1 MAGFTL
7 PSIVR
12 RPRAAA
18 IFVALSAG
26 LTVGLW
32 GPANAAELSLS
43 YFMGPKHPMNRAV
56 FTPFAKKLAE
66 VSGGKL
72 TVKQYPGGALNSS
85 PPKQYSILLKGVA
98 DIAFALP
105 GYTGN
110 LFPVTNTVTIPGVCA
125 DALDCT
131 QAMWRAMPLIE
142 KEFKAKL
149 LAVWANDVPVLLTR
163 KKAVRSLA
171 DLKGM
176 KVRVTSK
183 QDVPFMEALGAS
195 AVSQP
200 VTVINRNLANG
211 TIDAIAIDPSA
222 IRSFKLWEP
231 ANHATIGLPGSGS
244 AFVLMMN
251 RGVYDRMSAQEKAW
265 VDEASGRWLSLSGG
279 GAYKKAARAGLAF
292 AKKNGV
298 EVITLSDAERA
309 KADAAIAKAMARFRS
324 TTLRGGKTGGEI
336 HDLMTGK

>member
-1 MAGFTL
+1 MAGFRL
-7 PSIVR
+7 PLIVR
-12 RPRAAA
+12 RPGAAA
-18 IFVALSAG
+18 IAAALTAG
-26 LTVGLW
+26 LCA
-32 GPANAAELSLS
+32 PASAAELSLS

-131 QAMWRAMPLIE
+131 KAMWRAMPLIE
-142 KEFKAKL
+142 KEFKARL
-149 LAVWANDVPVLLTR
+149 LAVWANDLPVLLTR
-163 KKAVRSLA
+163 KKAVRTLA

-176 KVRVTSK
+176 KVRVTSR

-251 RGVYDRMSAQEKAW
+251 QGVYDRMSAQEKAW

-279 GAYKKAARAGLAF
+279 SAYKKAARAGLAF

-298 EVITLSDAERA
+298 EVIALSDAERA
-309 KADAAIAKAMARFRS
+309 KANAAIAKAMAKFRS

>member
-1 MAGFTL
+1 MAGFTF
-7 PSIVR
+7 PVGSFDGNVCDGRGR
-12 RPRAAA
+12 RCADRRTRCAP
-18 IFVALSAG
+18 AG
-26 LTVGLW
+26 
-32 GPANAAELSLS
+32 AAELSLS

-56 FTPFAKKLAE
+56 FTPFARKLAE

-72 TVKQYPGGALNSS
+72 TVKQYAGGALNSS

-110 LFPVTNTVTIPGVCA
+110 LFPATNTVTIPGVCA

-131 QAMWRAMPLIE
+131 KAMWRAMPLIE

-149 LAVWANDVPVLLTR
+149 LAVWANDMPVLLTK
-163 KKAVRSLA
+163 KKAVRTVA

-211 TIDAIAIDPSA
+211 TIDGIAIDPSA
-222 IRSFKLWEP
+222 VRSFKLWEP
-231 ANHATIGLPGSGS
+231 AKYMTIGLPGSGS

-251 RGVYDRMSAQEKAW
+251 RGVYGKMSAQEKAW
-265 VDEASGRWLSLSGG
+265 VDEASGKWLSLSGG
-279 GAYKKAARAGLAF
+279 GAYKKAARAGIAF
-292 AKKNGV
+292 AKQKGV
-298 EVITLSDAERA
+298 EIITLSDAERA
-309 KADAAIAKAMARFRS
+309 RANAAIAEAMAEFRARKM
-324 TTLRGGKTGGEI
+324 RGGKTGGEVY
-336 HDLMTGK
+336 DTMTGK

>member
-1 MAGFTL
+1 MAG
-7 PSIVR
+7 SNIR
-12 RPRAAA
+12 RTGTAAVF
-18 IFVALSAG
+18 IALAAG
-26 LTVGLW
+26 TGA
-32 GPANAAELSLS
+32 PASAAELSLS

-131 QAMWRAMPLIE
+131 KAMWRAMPLIE
-142 KEFKAKL
+142 KEFKARL
-149 LAVWANDVPVLLTR
+149 LAVWANDIPVLLTR
-163 KKAVRSLA
+163 KKAVRSVA

-231 ANHATIGLPGSGS
+231 AKYATVGLPGSGS

-251 RGVYDRMSAQEKAW
+251 RGVYNEMSAQEKAW
-265 VDEASGRWLSLSGG
+265 VDEASGQWLSLSGG
-279 GAYKKAARAGLAF
+279 GTYKKAARGGLAF

-309 KADAAIAKAMARFRS
+309 KANAAIAKAMANFRS
-324 TTLRGGKTGGEI
+324 TKLRGGKTGGEVY
-336 HDLMTGK
+336 DTMAGK

>member
-1 MAGFTL
+1 MGRLSLSTL
-7 PSIVR
+7 STA
-12 RPRAAA
+12 AAA
-18 IFVALSAG
+18 IALAAG
-26 LTVGLW
+26 LAA
-32 GPANAAELSLS
+32 PAQANELSLS

-72 TVKQYPGGALNSS
+72 TVKQYPGGALNSA

-110 LFPVTNTVTIPGVCA
+110 LFPVTNTVTIPGVCT

-131 QAMWRAMPLIE
+131 KAMWRAMPLIE

-149 LAVWANDVPVLLTR
+149 LAVWANSVPVLLTK
-163 KKAVRSLA
+163 KKAVRTLA

-231 ANHATIGLPGSGS
+231 AKYATVGFPGSGS

-251 RGVYDRMSAQEKAW
+251 QGVYDKMSAQEKAW
-265 VDEASGRWLSLSGG
+265 VNEASGQWLSLSGG
-279 GAYKKAARAGLAF
+279 GTYKKVGAGGLAF

-298 EVITLSDAERA
+298 EVITLSDAEKA
-309 KADAAIAKAMARFRS
+309 KARKAIEGAMANFRK
-324 TTLRGGKTGGEI
+324 TKLRGGKTGGEVY
-336 HDLMTGK
+336 DLMSGR

>member
-1 MAGFTL
+1 MPRNSIIRSSVAGIL
-7 PSIVR
+7 
-12 RPRAAA
+12 
-18 IFVALSAG
+18 LAG
-26 LTVGLW
+26 LTVQTGS
-32 GPANAAELSLS
+32 ATELSLS

-66 VSGGKL
+66 VSDGKL

-105 GYTGN
+105 GYTAS
-110 LFPVTNTVTIPGVCA
+110 LFPVTNIVTIPGVCT

-131 QAMWRAMPLIE
+131 KAIRRAMPQIE

-149 LAVWANDVPVLLTR
+149 LALWANDIPVLLTK

-176 KVRVTSK
+176 KVRVTSRL
-183 QDVPFMEALGAS
+183 DVAFMEALGAS

-200 VTVINRNLANG
+200 VTVVNRNLANG

-231 ANHATIGLPGSGS
+231 ANYATVGLPGGGS

-251 RGVYDRMSAQEKAW
+251 QGVYNKMSKQEQAW
-265 VDEASGRWLSLSGG
+265 VDEASGEWLSLSGG
-279 GAYKKAARAGLAF
+279 AMYKKAAMGGLGVAR
-292 AKKNGV
+292 KNGV
-298 EVITLSDAERA
+298 EVIVLSDAEQA
-309 KADAAIAKAMARFRS
+309 KARKAIEGAMAKFRG
-324 TTLRGGKTGGEI
+324 TKLRGGKTGGEI
-336 HDLMTGK
+336 FDIMSGR

>member
-7 PSIVR
+7 PSILR
-12 RPRAAA
+12 GPGSAA
-18 IFVALSAG
+18 IAVALTAG
-26 LTVGLW
+26 LYA
-32 GPANAAELSLS
+32 PASAAELSLS

-131 QAMWRAMPLIE
+131 GAMWRAMPLIE

-149 LAVWANDVPVLLTR
+149 LAVWANDLPVLLTK
-163 KKAVRSLA
+163 KKAVRTVA

-211 TIDAIAIDPSA
+211 TIDGIAIDPSA
-222 IRSFKLWEP
+222 VRSFKLWEP
-231 ANHATIGLPGSGS
+231 ANYMTIGLPGSGS

-251 RGVYDRMSAQEKAW
+251 RGVYGKMSAQEKAW

-279 GAYKKAARAGLAF
+279 GAYKKAARAGIAF
-292 AKKNGV
+292 AKQKGV
-298 EVITLSDAERA
+298 EIITLSDAERA
-309 KADAAIAKAMARFRS
+309 KANSAIAEAMAKFRARKM
-324 TTLRGGKTGGEI
+324 RGGKTGGEV
-336 HDLMTGK
+336 HDLMSGK

>member
-1 MAGFTL
+1 MAGLQPTGKT
-7 PSIVR
+7 SR
-12 RPRAAA
+12 AGAAA
-18 IFVALSAG
+18 AFVILTAG
-26 LTVGLW
+26 LC
-32 GPANAAELSLS
+32 ASASAAELSLS

-56 FTPFAKKLAE
+56 FTPFATKLAE

-85 PPKQYSILLKGVA
+85 PPKQYSILIKGVA

-131 QAMWRAMPLIE
+131 KAMWRAIPLIE
-142 KEFKAKL
+142 KEFRAKL
-149 LAVWANDVPVLLTR
+149 LAVWANDLPVLLTR
-163 KKAVRSLA
+163 NKAVRTVA

-222 IRSFKLWEP
+222 VRSFKLWEP
-231 ANHATIGLPGSGS
+231 AKYMTIGLPGSGS

-251 RGVYDRMSAQEKAW
+251 QGVYGKMGAQEKAW
-265 VDEASGRWLSLSGG
+265 VDAASGKWLSLSGG
-279 GAYKKAARAGLAF
+279 GAYKKAARAGIAF
-292 AKKNGV
+292 ARQKGV
-298 EVITLSDAERA
+298 KIIELPEAERA
-309 KADAAIAKAMARFRS
+309 RANAAIAEAMAKFRS
-324 TTLRGGKTGGEI
+324 RKLRGGKTGGEVY
-336 HDLMTGK
+336 DTMVGN

>member
-1 MAGFTL
+1 MIHKKLISASL
-7 PSIVR
+7 
-12 RPRAAA
+12 AAA
-18 IFVALSAG
+18 FLAG
-26 LTVGLW
+26 LAINTAG
-32 GPANAAELSLS
+32 ASELSLS

-66 VSGGKL
+66 VSAGKM
-72 TVKQYPGGALNSS
+72 TVKQYPGGALNSA

-105 GYTGN
+105 GYTGK

-131 QAMWRAMPLIE
+131 KAMWRAMPEIE

-149 LAVWANDVPVLLTR
+149 LAVWANDIPVLLTK

-171 DLKGM
+171 DMKGM

-183 QDVPFMEALGAS
+183 QDVAFMEALGA
-195 AVSQP
+195 
-200 VTVINRNLANG
+200 
-211 TIDAIAIDPSA
+211 SA

-231 ANHATIGLPGSGS
+231 AKYVTVGLPGAGS

-251 RGVYDRMSAQEKAW
+251 QGVYNKMSKQEKAW
-265 VDEASGRWLSLSGG
+265 VDQASGKWLSLQG
-279 GAYKKAARAGLAF
+279 GAMYKKAAIGGLGV
-292 AKKNGV
+292 AKKKGV
-298 EVITLSDAERA
+298 EVIMLSDAERA
-309 KADAAIAKAMARFRS
+309 KAKQAMVGAMTKFRA
-324 TTLRGGKTGGEI
+324 TKLRGGKTGGQI
-336 HDLMTGK
+336 IDMMKGK

>member
-1 MAGFTL
+1 MAGFTF
-7 PSIVR
+7 PSIIR
-12 RPRAAA
+12 GPGAAA
-18 IFVALSAG
+18 IAVALTAG
-26 LTVGLW
+26 LCA
-32 GPANAAELSLS
+32 PAGAAELSLS

-56 FTPFAKKLAE
+56 FTPFARKLAE

-72 TVKQYPGGALNSS
+72 TVKQYAGGALNSS

-110 LFPVTNTVTIPGVCA
+110 LFPATNTVTIPGVCA

-131 QAMWRAMPLIE
+131 EAMWRAMPLIE

-149 LAVWANDVPVLLTR
+149 LAVWANDLPVLLTR
-163 KKAVRSLA
+163 KKAVRTVA

-211 TIDAIAIDPSA
+211 TIDGIAIDPSA
-222 IRSFKLWEP
+222 VRSFKLWEP
-231 ANHATIGLPGSGS
+231 AKYMTIGLPGSGS

-251 RGVYDRMSAQEKAW
+251 RGVYGKMSAQEKAW
-265 VDEASGRWLSLSGG
+265 VDEASGKWLSLSGG
-279 GAYKKAARAGLAF
+279 GAYKKAARAGIAF
-292 AKKNGV
+292 AKQKGV
-298 EVITLSDAERA
+298 EIITLSDAERA
-309 KADAAIAKAMARFRS
+309 RANAAIAEAMAAFRARKM
-324 TTLRGGKTGGEI
+324 RGGKTGGEVY
-336 HDLMTGK
+336 DTMTGK

>member
-1 MAGFTL
+1 MLQKSIIRSSVAGIL
-7 PSIVR
+7 
-12 RPRAAA
+12 
-18 IFVALSAG
+18 LAG
-26 LTVGLW
+26 LTVQTGL
-32 GPANAAELSLS
+32 ATELSLS

-110 LFPVTNTVTIPGVCA
+110 LFPVTNTVTIPGVCT

-131 QAMWRAMPLIE
+131 KAMWRAMPQIE

-149 LAVWANDVPVLLTR
+149 LAVWANDVPVLLTK

-183 QDVPFMEALGAS
+183 QDVAFMEALGAS

-200 VTVINRNLANG
+200 VTVLNRNLANG

-231 ANHATIGLPGSGS
+231 ANYATVGLPGGGS

-251 RGVYDRMSAQEKAW
+251 QGVYNKMSKQEQAW
-265 VDEASGRWLSLSGG
+265 VDEASGEWLSLSGG
-279 GAYKKAARAGLAF
+279 AMYKKAAMGGLGVAR
-292 AKKNGV
+292 KNGV
-298 EVITLSDAERA
+298 EVIVLSDAEQA
-309 KADAAIAKAMARFRS
+309 KARKAIEGAMAKFRG
-324 TTLRGGKTGGEI
+324 TKLRGGKTGGEI
-336 HDLMTGK
+336 FDIMSGR

>member
-1 MAGFTL
+1 MAG
-7 PSIVR
+7 SNIR
-12 RPRAAA
+12 RAGTAAVF
-18 IFVALSAG
+18 IALAAGTGAPASA
-26 LTVGLW
+26 T
-32 GPANAAELSLS
+32 ELSLS

-131 QAMWRAMPLIE
+131 KAMWRAMPLIE
-142 KEFKAKL
+142 KEFKARL
-149 LAVWANDVPVLLTR
+149 LAVWANDIPVLLTR
-163 KKAVRSLA
+163 KKAVRSVA

-231 ANHATIGLPGSGS
+231 ANYVTIGLPGSGS

-251 RGVYDRMSAQEKAW
+251 QGVYNKMSAQEKAW
-265 VDEASGRWLSLSGG
+265 VDEASGQWLSLSGG
-279 GAYKKAARAGLAF
+279 GTYKKAARAGLAF

-298 EVITLSDAERA
+298 EVITLPDAERA
-309 KADAAIAKAMARFRS
+309 KANAAIAKAMANFRS
-324 TTLRGGKTGGEI
+324 TKLRGGKTGGEVY
-336 HDLMTGK
+336 DTMAGK

>member
-1 MAGFTL
+1 MTRR
-7 PSIVR
+7 IVTGQC
-12 RPRAAA
+12 AAV
-18 IFVALSAG
+18 IALALAAG
-26 LTVGLW
+26 LAA
-32 GPANAAELSLS
+32 PAGAAELSLS

-56 FTPFAKKLAE
+56 FTPFAMKLAE

-110 LFPVTNTVTIPGVCA
+110 LFPATNTVTIPGVCA

-131 QAMWRAMPLIE
+131 KAMWRAMPLIE
-142 KEFKAKL
+142 KEFKATL
-149 LAVWANDVPVLLTR
+149 LAVWANDLPVLLTR
-163 KKAVRSLA
+163 KKAVRTVA

-222 IRSFKLWEP
+222 VRSFKLWEP
-231 ANHATIGLPGSGS
+231 AKYMTIGLPGSGS

-251 RGVYDRMSAQEKAW
+251 RGVYSKMSAQEKAW
-265 VDEASGRWLSLSGG
+265 VDEASGKWLSLSGG
-279 GAYKKAARAGLAF
+279 GAYKKAARAGIAF
-292 AKKNGV
+292 AKQKGV
-298 EVITLSDAERA
+298 EIITLSDAERA
-309 KADAAIAKAMARFRS
+309 RANAAIAEAMAEFRAR
-324 TTLRGGKTGGEI
+324 TLRGGKTGGEVY
-336 HDLMTGK
+336 DTMAGK

>member
-1 MAGFTL
+1 MKS
-7 PSIVR
+7 SISTFGAT
-12 RPRAAA
+12 AAA
-18 IFVALSAG
+18 VALVAG
-26 LTVGLW
+26 LTA
-32 GPANAAELSLS
+32 PAMAKELSLS

-72 TVKQYPGGALNSS
+72 TVKQYAGGALNSA
-85 PPKQYSILLKGVA
+85 PPKQYSILVKGVA

-105 GYTGN
+105 GYTGK
-110 LFPVTNTVTIPGVCA
+110 LFPVTNTVTIPGVCS
-125 DALDCT
+125 DAVDCT
-131 QAMWRAMPLIE
+131 NAMWRAMPLIE

-149 LAVWANDVPVLLTR
+149 LAVWANDLPVLLT
-163 KKAVRSLA
+163 KKKPVRSVA
-171 DLKGM
+171 DLEGM

-231 ANHATIGLPGSGS
+231 AKYATVGFPGSGS

-251 RGVYDRMSAQEKAW
+251 QGVYDKMSAQEKAW
-265 VDEASGRWLSLSGG
+265 IDEASGRWLSLSGG
-279 GAYKKAARAGLAF
+279 AMYKKAAIGGLGV

-298 EVITLSDAERA
+298 EIITLSDAERA
-309 KADAAIAKAMARFRS
+309 KARSAIEGAMAKFRQNKM
-324 TTLRGGKTGGEI
+324 RGGKTGGEVY
-336 HDLMTGK
+336 DLMTGR

>member
-1 MAGFTL
+1 M
-7 PSIVR
+7 
-12 RPRAAA
+12 
-18 IFVALSAG
+18 
-26 LTVGLW
+26 
-32 GPANAAELSLS
+32 
-43 YFMGPKHPMNRAV
+43 
-56 FTPFAKKLAE
+56 
-66 VSGGKL
+66 
-72 TVKQYPGGALNSS
+72 
-85 PPKQYSILLKGVA
+85 A

-131 QAMWRAMPLIE
+131 KAMWRAMPLIE
-142 KEFKAKL
+142 KEFKARL
-149 LAVWANDVPVLLTR
+149 LAVWANDIPVLLTR
-163 KKAVRSLA
+163 KKAVRSVA

-231 ANHATIGLPGSGS
+231 ANYATIGLPGSGS

-251 RGVYDRMSAQEKAW
+251 RGVYDKMSAQEKAW
-265 VDEASGRWLSLSGG
+265 VDEASGQWLSLSGG
-279 GAYKKAARAGLAF
+279 GTYKKAARAGLVF

-298 EVITLSDAERA
+298 EVITLPDAERA
-309 KADAAIAKAMARFRS
+309 KANAAIAKAMAKFRS
-324 TTLRGGKTGGEI
+324 TKLRGGKTGGEVY
-336 HDLMTGK
+336 DTMAGK

>member
-1 MAGFTL
+1 MLQNSIIRSSVAGIL
-7 PSIVR
+7 
-12 RPRAAA
+12 
-18 IFVALSAG
+18 LAG
-26 LTVGLW
+26 LTVQTGL
-32 GPANAAELSLS
+32 ATELSLS

-110 LFPVTNTVTIPGVCA
+110 LFPVTNTVTIPGVCT

-131 QAMWRAMPLIE
+131 KAMWRAMPQIE

-149 LAVWANDVPVLLTR
+149 LAVWANDVPVLLTK

-183 QDVPFMEALGAS
+183 QDVAFMEALGAS

-200 VTVINRNLANG
+200 VTVLNRNLANG

-231 ANHATIGLPGSGS
+231 ANYATVGFPGSGS

-251 RGVYDRMSAQEKAW
+251 QGVYNNMSKQERAW
-265 VDEASGRWLSLSGG
+265 VDEASGEWLSLSGG
-279 GAYKKAARAGLAF
+279 AMYKKAARGGLGV

-298 EVITLSDAERA
+298 EVIMLSAAEQA
-309 KADAAIAKAMARFRS
+309 KARKAIEGAMANFRS
-324 TTLRGGKTGGEI
+324 TKLRGGKTGGEI
-336 HDLMTGK
+336 VDMMSGR

>member
-1 MAGFTL
+1 MAG
-7 PSIVR
+7 SNIR
-12 RPRAAA
+12 RTGTAAVL
-18 IFVALSAG
+18 IALAAGTGAPASA
-26 LTVGLW
+26 T
-32 GPANAAELSLS
+32 ELSLS
-43 YFMGPKHPMNRAV
+43 YFMGLKHPMNRAV

-131 QAMWRAMPLIE
+131 KAMWRAMPLIE

-149 LAVWANDVPVLLTR
+149 LAVWANDIPVLLTR
-163 KKAVRSLA
+163 KKAVRSVA

-231 ANHATIGLPGSGS
+231 ANYVTIGLPGSGS

-251 RGVYDRMSAQEKAW
+251 QGVYNEDERAGKSLGGRGVRPVAVALRRRDLQEGR
-265 VDEASGRWLSLSGG
+265 SGRARLREEERGRYHYPAG
-279 GAYKKAARAGLAF
+279 CRTGQGERRNCECHGQIPQHEAARRQDRRRGL
-292 AKKNGV
+292 
-298 EVITLSDAERA
+298 
-309 KADAAIAKAMARFRS
+309 
-324 TTLRGGKTGGEI
+324 
-336 HDLMTGK
+336 

>member
-1 MAGFTL
+1 MFSLRNATL
-7 PSIVR
+7 GTT
-12 RPRAAA
+12 AAA
-18 IFVALSAG
+18 IVLAAG
-26 LTVGLW
+26 I
-32 GPANAAELSLS
+32 ANTSQAAELSLA

-72 TVKQYPGGALNSS
+72 TVKQFPGGALNSS

-105 GYTGN
+105 GYTAK
-110 LFPVTNTVTIPGVCA
+110 LFPMTNTVTVPGVCT

-131 QAMWRAMPLIE
+131 KALLRARSVIE

-149 LAVWANDVPVLLTR
+149 LAVWANDLPVLLT
-163 KKAVRSLA
+163 KDKPVRTIK

-183 QDVPFMEALGAS
+183 LNVPFIEALGAS

-211 TIDAIAIDPSA
+211 TIDAIAIGPSA

-231 ANHATIGLPGSGS
+231 ANYVTVGLPGSGS

-251 RGVYDRMSAQEKAW
+251 QGVYDRMSTQEKAW
-265 VDEASGRWLSLSGG
+265 VDQASGDWLSLSGG
-279 GAYKKAARAGLAF
+279 SMYKKVAAGGVGV

-298 EVITLSDAERA
+298 ELIVLSDAEKASA
-309 KADAAIAKAMARFRS
+309 KAAIQGALAKFRS
-324 TTLRGGKTGGEI
+324 TKMRGGKTGGEI
-336 HDLMTGK
+336 YDLMTGK

>member
-1 MAGFTL
+1 MLRNKIIAVSLTGAMF
-7 PSIVR
+7 
-12 RPRAAA
+12 
-18 IFVALSAG
+18 AG
-26 LTVGLW
+26 LGM
-32 GPANAAELSLS
+32 GAAGAGELSLS

-72 TVKQYPGGALNSS
+72 TVKQYAGGALNSS

-105 GYTGN
+105 GYTGS
-110 LFPVTNTVTIPGVCA
+110 LFPVTNTVTIPGVCS

-131 QAMWRAMPLIE
+131 KAMWRAMPEIE
-142 KEFKAKL
+142 KEFNAKL
-149 LAVWANDVPVLLTR
+149 LAVWANDIPVLLTK
-163 KKAVRSLA
+163 KKAVRNLA
-171 DLKGM
+171 DIKGM

-183 QDVPFMEALGAS
+183 QDVAFMEALGAS

-231 ANHATIGLPGSGS
+231 AKYATVGFPGSGS

-251 RGVYDRMSAQEKAW
+251 MGVYNKMSKQEQGW
-265 VDEASGRWLSLSGG
+265 VDQASGKWLSLQG
-279 GAYKKAARAGLAF
+279 GAMYKKAAQGGLGV
-292 AKKNGV
+292 AKKHGV
-298 EVITLSDAERA
+298 EVIMLSDSERA
-309 KADAAIAKAMARFRS
+309 KAKKAIAGAMAKFRGGK
-324 TTLRGGKTGGEI
+324 LRGGKTGGQI
-336 HDLMTGK
+336 VDMMKGM

>member
-1 MAGFTL
+1 MIHKKLISASL
-7 PSIVR
+7 
-12 RPRAAA
+12 AAA
-18 IFVALSAG
+18 FLAG
-26 LTVGLW
+26 LAINTAG
-32 GPANAAELSLS
+32 ASELSLS

-66 VSGGKL
+66 VSAGKM
-72 TVKQYPGGALNSS
+72 TVKQYPGGALNSA

-105 GYTGN
+105 GYTGK

-131 QAMWRAMPLIE
+131 KAMWRAMPEIE

-149 LAVWANDVPVLLTR
+149 LAVWANDIPVLLTK

-171 DLKGM
+171 DMKGM

-183 QDVPFMEALGAS
+183 QDVAFMEALGAS
-195 AVSQP
+195 AVAQS

-231 ANHATIGLPGSGS
+231 AKYVTVGLPGAGS

-251 RGVYDRMSAQEKAW
+251 QGVYNKMSKQEKAW
-265 VDEASGRWLSLSGG
+265 VDQASGKWLSLQG
-279 GAYKKAARAGLAF
+279 GAMYKKAAIGGLGV
-292 AKKNGV
+292 AKKKGV
-298 EVITLSDAERA
+298 EVIMLSDAERA
-309 KADAAIAKAMARFRS
+309 KAKQAMVGAMTKFRA
-324 TTLRGGKTGGEI
+324 TKLRGGKTGGQI
-336 HDLMTGK
+336 IDMMKGK

>member
-1 MAGFTL
+1 MLRNSIIKSSIAG
-7 PSIVR
+7 
-12 RPRAAA
+12 
-18 IFVALSAG
+18 IFLAG
-26 LTVGLW
+26 LSMQSSLAT
-32 GPANAAELSLS
+32 ELSLS

-66 VSGGKL
+66 VSGGKM
-72 TVKQYPGGALNSS
+72 TVKQYPGGALNSA

-105 GYTGN
+105 GYTGK
-110 LFPVTNTVTIPGVCA
+110 LFPVTNTVTIPDVCS
-125 DALDCT
+125 DALECT
-131 QAMWRAMPLIE
+131 KAMWRVMPEIE

-149 LAVWANDVPVLLTR
+149 LAVWANDVPVLLTK

-171 DLKGM
+171 DMKGM

-183 QDVPFMEALGAS
+183 QDVAFMQALGAS
-195 AVSQP
+195 AVAQS

-231 ANHATIGLPGSGS
+231 AKYVTVGLPGAGS

-251 RGVYDRMSAQEKAW
+251 SGVYNKMSKREKSW
-265 VDEASGRWLSLSGG
+265 VNQASGKWLSLQG
-279 GAYKKAARAGLAF
+279 GAMYKKAAIGGLGV
-292 AKKNGV
+292 AKKKGV
-298 EVITLSDAERA
+298 EVIMLSDGERA
-309 KADAAIAKAMARFRS
+309 KARQAMAGAMAKFRS
-324 TTLRGGKTGGEI
+324 TKMRGGKTGGQI
-336 HDLMTGK
+336 IDMMKGK